1 VANFKILQQSFTKLG
16 IMKHIEV
23 EKLVKCKYQDNLEFL
38 QWFKKI
44 FDSNGVTAKDY
55 NAVQRRG
62 DVEVTRREKEKENKS
77 GFLGISLASNSKN
90 ALELT
95 DRSMLGFGSF
105 QNSDRADEEGVRQPV
120 SRVTQSSGQ

>member
-1 VANFKILQQSFTKLG
+1 MANFKILQQSFTKLG

-23 EKLVKCKYQDNLEFL
+23 EKLVKCKYQDNLELL

-62 DVEVTRREKEKENKS
+62 DVEVTRREKENKS
-77 GFLGISLASNSKN
+77 GFLGVSLTSNSKN

-95 DRSMLGFGSF
+95 DRSMLGCGSF
-105 QNSDRADEEGVRQPV
+105 QNSDRADEELVRQPV